1 MTLDV
6 SRFVATELDARDVR
20 ERSGQFPEPMEGEW
34 NQMTIRQHVLSPGHS
49 RWAIL
54 IRLMLAGVFVTEG
67 YLKLTE
73 PTWLGAGRFARI
85 GIPWPE
91 LTGPLV
97 GWTELTCGLLIA
109 VGLFGRLAAI
119 PLIVIMIVAIV
130 STKIPILL
138 GRDWWIFNVRDLERY
153 GFFSMTHETRTDY
166 AMLLGATFM
175 LLTGSGRWSLDRRW
189 FSALPDRT

>member
-1 MTLDV
+1 MIL
-6 SRFVATELDARDVR
+6 SRSLL
-20 ERSGQFPEPMEGEW
+20 PPGE
-34 NQMTIRQHVLSPGHS
+34 S

-67 YLKLTE
+67 YLKLVY
-73 PTWLGAGRFARI
+73 PAWLGAGRFTKI
-85 GIPWPE
+85 GIPAPE
-91 LTGPLV
+91 LMGPLV
-97 GWTELTCGLLIA
+97 GWTELICGLLLA
-109 VGLFGRLAAI
+109 VGLLGRLAAM

-138 GRDWWIFNVRDLERY
+138 GRDWWMFTVRDLDRY

-166 AMLLGATFM
+166 SMLLGALFI

-189 FSALPDRT
+189 FGVAAAKT